1 MDVTLR
7 PATAADAEITF
18 RWANDPETRAASF
31 RSAAIERGEH
41 ERWLLRSLAGTE
53 RVLFIAE
60 RQGLPVGVLRLDR
73 SLAGQAEIG
82 ITVAPEQRG
91 QGLALQVLLA
101 GIERARELGIERL
114 VARIRPDNERS
125 VRSFARAGF
134 CRAEREAVHGQP
146 ALRYELRVA
155 RDR

>member
-7 PATAADAEITF
+7 PATAADADVTF

-31 RSAAIERGEH
+31 HSAAIERGEH
-41 ERWLLRSLAGTE
+41 ERWLQRSLAGTE

-60 RQGLPVGVLRLDR
+60 RQGVAVGVMRLDYV
-73 SLAGQAEIG
+73 SAGRAEIG

-101 GIERARELGIERL
+101 GIERARQLGIERL

-134 CRAEREAVHGQP
+134 CYAEREVVHGQP
-146 ALRYELRVA
+146 ALRYELRVE
-155 RDR
+155 RER